1 MKRMKFVLMGG
12 LVAAAAAL
20 TVTGVASAD
29 APSGNHPLLS
39 TTCSY
44 DQVVAA
50 MKANNPKAEAR
61 FEKHPKAQERL
72 KKILA
77 MTPAD
82 RQKKYDEF
90 KDKHPKAAER
100 LANGPK
106 HEKARAVLNKALET
120 CGTH

>member
-1 MKRMKFVLMGG
+1 MKRTKYLLMGG
-12 LVAAAAAL
+12 VVAAAAAL
-20 TVTGVASAD
+20 TVTGIASAD
-29 APSGNHPLLS
+29 APTGNHPLLT
-39 TTCSY
+39 TTCSF

-90 KDKHPKAAER
+90 RQKHPKAAER
-100 LANGPK
+100 LADGPK
-106 HEKARAVLNKALET
+106 HAKARAVLNKALET
-120 CGTH
+120 CGNH